1 MFSLFSI
8 ANGEES
14 AYASSNSKELK
25 QTDIAIKEK
34 EPNEAKDV
42 SADFFVYASLQT
54 FMAVAQLKDYT
65 QAKPG
70 WRLSS
75 GYTFFHQKK
84 HSLPLYF
91 EMGHSVVSGV
101 NPLVRT
107 FDIFP
112 LMMNI
117 GYEWSPFSYL
127 TIGANVGFGMFVSNI
142 KHYPT
147 SLDLLQNKIKSTTG
161 VGSALASGISFGTNF
176 LEKNIEI
183 RASFSLDVILEKPQI
198 IPLPSFQ
205 IGMRC
210 YPKGIYNYSKKKG
223 KTEIIERIVEKKTI
237 EKENEKE
244 DLTQYETIYVY
255 FLPESA
261 ELDIN
266 AISQVKKAADRLKE
280 HSELYIL
287 FEGSTAQFGSVM
299 GREKLEAERVGKVT
313 EYLQKN
319 CAIDKSRIL
328 YTPKIKEEILKKD
341 KKESSYYTQYRWVRM
356 RFIRIYFNFN
366 SGEKNVY
373 EQ

>member
-1 MFSLFSI
+1 MCIYTPPPPRDILFIDCIQAFKLKIVFVLLFSLFSI

-101 NPLVRT
+101 NLLVRT

-127 TIGANVGFGMFVSNI
+127 TIGANVVFKM
-142 KHYPT
+142 
-147 SLDLLQNKIKSTTG
+147 
-161 VGSALASGISFGTNF
+161 
-176 LEKNIEI
+176 LE
-183 RASFSLDVILEKPQI
+183 
-198 IPLPSFQ
+198 
-205 IGMRC
+205 
-210 YPKGIYNYSKKKG
+210 IY
-223 KTEIIERIVEKKTI
+223 
-237 EKENEKE
+237 
-244 DLTQYETIYVY
+244 
-255 FLPESA
+255 
-261 ELDIN
+261 
-266 AISQVKKAADRLKE
+266 
-280 HSELYIL
+280 
-287 FEGSTAQFGSVM
+287 M
-299 GREKLEAERVGKVT
+299 
-313 EYLQKN
+313 
-319 CAIDKSRIL
+319 
-328 YTPKIKEEILKKD
+328 
-341 KKESSYYTQYRWVRM
+341 
-356 RFIRIYFNFN
+356 
-366 SGEKNVY
+366 
-373 EQ
+373 